1 MLGLDNT
8 NQYIDWWHEALPGSG
23 EGFDH
28 EGTLISMIMRPSIT
42 LGLSNYWNLTIIQN
56 IGIRTMRW
64 EGDSVTIHHRNE
76 GSHTDFSN
84 ANGGLLGDSRIMARY
99 LIVND
104 GRGPGKRWFI
114 GTGLILPS
122 RNTLTSD
129 PFFLNNEEKDE
140 HRHFSISEGVHKG
153 VLEMQLFIKRM
164 TTPVFIG
171 GTLSAVLP
179 LKESKYGFKAS
190 ESYDLSVVAFSKLI
204 PAIKGS
210 AGANLVMVHTTESY
224 WNGKEAPNSR
234 ATVVTAGFGILWN
247 TKIGGFAFNIQKP
260 FFIGGSF
267 SGIEGELEQKVGAWQ
282 VSMSLRS
289 ILSNTVSW
297 LDPFKD
303 L

>member
-1 MLGLDNT
+1 
-8 NQYIDWWHEALPGSG
+8 
-23 EGFDH
+23 
-28 EGTLISMIMRPSIT
+28 
-42 LGLSNYWNLTIIQN
+42 
-56 IGIRTMRW
+56 
-64 EGDSVTIHHRNE
+64 
-76 GSHTDFSN
+76 
-84 ANGGLLGDSRIMARY
+84 
-99 LIVND
+99 
-104 GRGPGKRWFI
+104 
-114 GTGLILPS
+114 
-122 RNTLTSD
+122 
-129 PFFLNNEEKDE
+129 
-140 HRHFSISEGVHKG
+140 
-153 VLEMQLFIKRM
+153 MQLFIKRM

-247 TKIGGFAFNIQKP
+247 TKIGGFALNIQKP

-297 LDPFKD
+297 LDPLKN

>member
-84 ANGGLLGDSRIMARY
+84 AKGGLLGDSRIMARY

-114 GTGLILPS
+114 GTVL
-122 RNTLTSD
+122 
-129 PFFLNNEEKDE
+129 FFHL
-140 HRHFSISEGVHKG
+140 
-153 VLEMQLFIKRM
+153 
-164 TTPVFIG
+164 
-171 GTLSAVLP
+171 
-179 LKESKYGFKAS
+179 
-190 ESYDLSVVAFSKLI
+190 
-204 PAIKGS
+204 
-210 AGANLVMVHTTESY
+210 
-224 WNGKEAPNSR
+224 
-234 ATVVTAGFGILWN
+234 ATH
-247 TKIGGFAFNIQKP
+247 
-260 FFIGGSF
+260 
-267 SGIEGELEQKVGAWQ
+267 
-282 VSMSLRS
+282 
-289 ILSNTVSW
+289 
-297 LDPFKD
+297 
-303 L
+303 